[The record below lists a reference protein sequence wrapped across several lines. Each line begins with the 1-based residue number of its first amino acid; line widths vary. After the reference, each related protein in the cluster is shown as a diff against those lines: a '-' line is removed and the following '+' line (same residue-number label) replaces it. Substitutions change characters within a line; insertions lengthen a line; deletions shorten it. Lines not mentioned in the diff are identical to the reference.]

1 MCPFPCCSISK
12 HRDLTRFATQR
23 IPCIRFLSRRSIL
36 LSLQLNV
43 QDLTMTTRPRSRS
56 RSACST
62 CLTVCIPSSTLLCC
76 CGCFFGQS
84 SSSSSSCCCVAA
96 VCSSSSL
103 LRGVGVAVLAVF
115 RSVVVVVVL
124 LCCCRLLV
132 VVSVARVVVAV
143 LLSLHICDSK
153 LEKQVSLGVQAYMYQ
168 FFVLQLQLNAV

>member
-1 MCPFPCCSISK
+1 MLLWLF
-12 HRDLTRFATQR
+12 F
-23 IPCIRFLSRRSIL
+23 RS
-36 LSLQLNV
+36 V
-43 QDLTMTTRPRSRS
+43 F
-56 RSACST
+56 
-62 CLTVCIPSSTLLCC
+62 VVVVVVLLCC
-76 CGCFFGQS
+76 CRLFVVVS
-84 SSSSSSCCCVAA
+84 VA
-96 VCSSSSL
+96 
-103 LRGVGVAVLAVF
+103 RVGVAVLAVF